1 MGTSTGGLTMLA
13 ANVLVKGV
21 QWLFDSDYWWGN
33 RGIVT
38 RIVEHLEYSG
48 VALGL
53 AFVVAFPIGLLIGH
67 TGKGR
72 FVASATANLLRA
84 VPTFGVVSLL
94 FVWKPL
100 TLWPLLIALAVLA
113 LPPIMLNTAAGIAN
127 VDPQTR
133 DAAEGVGLTGFQ
145 VLTKVETPCALPL
158 ILAGVRSAANQV
170 IATATVLGVKG
181 QGGLGVFIFSGYN
194 TQRYYIVYGAS
205 ITIITIVL
213 LVELSF
219 AGLQRRLVS
228 PGLRVGRIGKQ
239 RRSRKSIALVGNTA
253 R

>member
-1 MGTSTGGLTMLA
+1 VDEGPRLV
-13 ANVLVKGV
+13 NVLVEGLR
-21 QWLFDSDYWWGN
+21 WLFDSDNWWGV

-48 VALGL
+48 AALGL
-53 AFVVAFPIGLLIGH
+53 AFVVAFPIGLIIGH

-72 FVASATANLLRA
+72 FVASASANVLRA

-94 FVWKPL
+94 FIWRPL
-100 TLWPLLIALAVLA
+100 TLWPLLLALAILA

-145 VLTKVETPCALPL
+145 VLARVEAPCALPL

-181 QGGLGVFIFSGYN
+181 QGGLGVYIFSGYS
-194 TQRYYIVYGAS
+194 TQRYFIVYGAS
-205 ITIITIVL
+205 IAIIAIVL
-213 LVELSF
+213 VVEALF
-219 AGLQRRLVS
+219 ALLQRRLVS
-228 PGLRVGRIGKQ
+228 PGLRIVKIGH
-239 RRSRKSIALVGNTA
+239 RRRTRKSILLVGNLQ
-253 R
+253 